1 MVAMVGV
8 ILLSLL
14 GLSQGDMDPGVAT
27 IRQDICSGVDADN
40 IIFKKRDVG
49 GVLHDE
55 PPLTREMV
63 CAQITE
69 QHNVHNAVTF
79 LEGATVDF
87 YECLRALNAKERY
100 TTAGA
105 LNAWGHLH
113 CGYWTTTDPA
123 PATMVDN
130 LMWTTVLTLPGAIYH
145 QEVTYSNRGSPCC
158 GFIEAGP
165 TVSSLLRQCSGSY
178 NFVTLLHRHQL

>member
-14 GLSQGDMDPGVAT
+14 GLSQGDMDPGVAAQTT
-27 IRQDICSGVDADN
+27 IRQEISSGVDADN
-40 IIFKKRDVG
+40 IIFKKRDVD

-55 PPLTREMV
+55 PPLTRKMV
-63 CAQITE
+63 YAQITE

-87 YECLRALNAKERY
+87 YECLRALYAKERY

-105 LNAWGHLH
+105 LNAWGRLH
-113 CGYWTTTDPA
+113 CGDWTTTDPA

-130 LMWTTVLTLPGAIYH
+130 LMWTTTRGNLPLGGDILK
-145 QEVTYSNRGSPCC
+145 QRK
-158 GFIEAGP
+158 
-165 TVSSLLRQCSGSY
+165 SLLRLYRGRTNCKFSSKTVLQ
-178 NFVTLLHRHQL
+178 

>member
-8 ILLSLL
+8 LLLSLL
-14 GLSQGDMDPGVAT
+14 GLSQGDMDPGVAAQTT
-27 IRQDICSGVDADN
+27 IRQEISSGVDADN
-40 IIFKKRDVG
+40 IKRDVG

-87 YECLRALNAKERY
+87 YECLRALYAKERY
-100 TTAGA
+100 TYHSWCIHCMGSLA
-105 LNAWGHLH
+105 LW
-113 CGYWTTTDPA
+113 
-123 PATMVDN
+123 
-130 LMWTTVLTLPGAIYH
+130 
-145 QEVTYSNRGSPCC
+145 
-158 GFIEAGP
+158 
-165 TVSSLLRQCSGSY
+165 
-178 NFVTLLHRHQL
+178 